1 MYDAGAEH
9 DMNGATLLQAA
20 GISKRYNGNF
30 ALEHV
35 DLDIRPGEV
44 HALAGENGA
53 GKSTLVRILA
63 GITPADDGQIR
74 MDGARV
80 SDLTPAR
87 ARALGIAVVH
97 QDFDLAPN
105 MSVGE
110 NLVLGEEPRWL
121 PMLVDRKRQRGR
133 ARELLETVG
142 LKIDPDAAVTELGVA
157 QRQLVAIAKSIA
169 SPVRLL
175 ILDEPTSSL
184 SAEDIRH
191 LLDLIRQRKA
201 AGTSVLFIS
210 HKLDEVFDIADR
222 ISVFRD
228 GHNAGTREAVQTSKQ
243 EVVTMMVGR
252 ALDERRETGSAVQP
266 DPCLEVQSFRAA
278 GLSSSLGFRLH
289 RGEVLGLY
297 GLKGSGRTALLR
309 VLFGLEPRHGGVIR
323 MDGRAVSIRSP
334 RDAIRAGMAWVCR
347 DRKER
352 GLFPNLDIQQNA
364 TLPALDGLSRLGFV
378 LRRKERQAVLAQI
391 EALDIRAAGPDQLI
405 TELSGG
411 NQQKVMLA
419 RSLMCKPRV
428 LVLDEP
434 TAGIDVGAKAEIHA
448 LVRRLAA
455 QGMGILLVSS
465 ELPEVLTL
473 SDRILVMHEGALVGS
488 LDGGKASEEKVME
501 LIHAGS
507 LAAAGAE

>member
-1 MYDAGAEH
+1 
-9 DMNGATLLQAA
+9 MNGTTLLQAE
-20 GISKRYNGNF
+20 GISKRYDGNF
-30 ALEHV
+30 ALERV

-63 GITPADDGQIR
+63 GITSADGGDIRLDGESV
-74 MDGARV
+74 A
-80 SDLTPAR
+80 DLTPAR

-110 NLVLGEEPRWL
+110 NLVLGDEPQWL
-121 PMLVDRKRQRGR
+121 PMLVDRKRQRAR
-133 ARELLETVG
+133 ARELLETVD
-142 LKIDPDAAVTELGVA
+142 LKIDPDADVTELGVA

-184 SAEDIRH
+184 SVEDIRH

-228 GHNAGTREAVQTSKQ
+228 GHNAGTREAMHTSAQ

-252 ALDERRETGSAVQP
+252 ALDERQPTGSMVQP
-266 DPCLEVQSFRAA
+266 EPCLEIQALHAS
-278 GLSSSLGFRLH
+278 GLSSCLDFCLH

-297 GLKGSGRTALLR
+297 GLKGSGRTTLLR
-309 VLFGLEPRHGGVIR
+309 AVFGLGPRYSGEISV
-323 MDGRAVSIRSP
+323 DGRAVSIHSP

-364 TLPALDGLSRLGFV
+364 TLPALDGMSRFGFV

-419 RSLMCKPRV
+419 RWLMCKPRV

-448 LVRRLAA
+448 LMRRLAA

-465 ELPEVLTL
+465 ELPEVLML

-488 LDGGKASEEKVME
+488 LGSGEASEEKVMQ